1 MVPVTGALAW
11 AALCGLAL
19 GLGLWLLVSLA
30 PRLSR
35 PSLAVRIAPHVLDV
49 SPFARELLDRRTV
62 DPLPVFGLLLE
73 PVTRRLRRAIDVV
86 VGGSETTVRRLRQ
99 AGLRISVDAFRSRQL
114 VWATTA
120 AILAVV
126 VAVVGAQFTP
136 VNPGTAAAFVVV
148 TAVLG
153 FLGRDYVLQRQAAR
167 RTARIADELPTV
179 LEFLTLSLSA
189 GEGILDGLRRVSRV
203 SSGEL
208 AGELGGVTTAVAS
221 GLPLSTTLTTLARE
235 LQLPAFTRAVEQITG
250 ALERGTPLADVLRAQ
265 AQDSRDDS
273 KRALLELSG
282 KKEVA
287 MLVPVVF
294 LILPTTVLFAIFPG
308 IFVLQVGF

>member
-1 MVPVTGALAW
+1 VTGALAW

-294 LILPTTVLFAIFPG
+294 LLLPTTVLFAIFPG

>member
-1 MVPVTGALAW
+1 VTGTLAW

-49 SPFARELLDRRTV
+49 SPYARELLDRRTV

-73 PVTRRLRRAIDVV
+73 PITRRLRRAIDVV

-148 TAVLG
+148 ATVLG

>member
-1 MVPVTGALAW
+1 VTGALAW

>member
-1 MVPVTGALAW
+1 MTGTLAW

>member
-1 MVPVTGALAW
+1 MTGTLAW

-73 PVTRRLRRAIDVV
+73 PITRRLRRAIDVV
-86 VGGSETTVRRLRQ
+86 VGGSDTTVRRLRQ

-120 AILAVV
+120 AGLAVV

-148 TAVLG
+148 AAVLG

-167 RTARIADELPTV
+167 RSARIADELPTV

-221 GLPLSTTLTTLARE
+221 GLPLSITLTTLARE

>member
-1 MVPVTGALAW
+1 MTGALAW

-86 VGGSETTVRRLRQ
+86 VGGSDTTVRRLRQ

>member
-1 MVPVTGALAW
+1 MTGTLAW

-49 SPFARELLDRRTV
+49 SPYARELLDRRTV

-73 PVTRRLRRAIDVV
+73 PITRRLRRAIDVV

-148 TAVLG
+148 ATVLG